1 MGRHMCLARRC
12 SARHVARAGDCGIL
26 RKPWQN
32 SRRSGKPCVDTA
44 GDWEVRMAGIPGL
57 AGTEHIGLTV
67 PDLEAAT
74 RFFVDVIGGR
84 VLFDAGPFM
93 ATDDWMARH
102 LGVHSRAVIRKLRM
116 IKIEC
121 GPSLELFQY
130 RGAGPAARPP
140 AQQRLGRPSRGLLRR
155 RHGRGRR
162 ASPAA
167 RRRSSGR
174 ADDLD
179 GGAIGRAHLGVFPRP
194 VGVAT

>member
-1 MGRHMCLARRC
+1 
-12 SARHVARAGDCGIL
+12 
-26 RKPWQN
+26 
-32 SRRSGKPCVDTA
+32 
-44 GDWEVRMAGIPGL
+44 MAGIPGL

-130 RGAGPAARPP
+130 EAPDQQHDRPRNSDWAGHHVAFYVEDMAAAVAHLRLHDVEVLGEPTTLTEGP
-140 AQQRLGRPSRGLLRR
+140 SAGLTWVYFRAPWGLQLELVCAPQRLAYERAGGEWMWRPSKNGEGE
-155 RHGRGRR
+155 H
-162 ASPAA
+162 
-167 RRRSSGR
+167 
-174 ADDLD
+174 
-179 GGAIGRAHLGVFPRP
+179 
-194 VGVAT
+194 TT